1 MVCISGCGRR
11 EGEEGARNE
20 SLATYPRPLLLIEWL
35 RRRRSTGWRGGREEE
50 GCRKEARRNGEGGRE
65 SALPRARHLISEIPN
80 IFKSTGAG
88 CSARQEEGRGGSRG
102 AVVSPRPQ
110 RRTSLSTAI
119 KIRIIIIRATAE

>member
-1 MVCISGCGRR
+1 MVYISGCGRR

-88 CSARQEEGRGGSRG
+88 CSAREEEGRGGSRG